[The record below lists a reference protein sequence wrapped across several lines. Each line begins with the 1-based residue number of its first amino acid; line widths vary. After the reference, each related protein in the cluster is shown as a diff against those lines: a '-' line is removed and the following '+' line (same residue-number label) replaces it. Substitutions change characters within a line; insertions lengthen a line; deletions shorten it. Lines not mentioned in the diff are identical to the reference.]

1 MITLD
6 AILAASIHQHTGTDD
21 VGLKKDARIFDRTVN
36 MRFCCKVDYDVR
48 MFFFKQL
55 IHCFAVANVGLYEAK
70 IRVVHNRCQRGQIAC
85 IGQLVQTNDP
95 VIRILLQH
103 MEHKVTTNKTSTAGN
118 NNIHS
123 LLPRLLKNNSIF
135 CHSSQMFAIWR
146 FSISIRRFK

>member
-1 MITLD
+1 MRQ
-6 AILAASIHQHTGTDD
+6 ASISTL
-21 VGLKKDARIFDRTVN
+21 VPMMLVKKDARIFDRTVN

-55 IHCFAVANVGLYEAK
+55 IHCFAVADVGLYEAK
-70 IRVVHNRCQRGQIAC
+70 FGLSTTGAAYWTDCLHR
-85 IGQLVQTNDP
+85 QLVKQMIGNPDTSSTY
-95 VIRILLQH
+95 
-103 MEHKVTTNKTSTAGN
+103 EHKVTTNKTSTASN

-146 FSISIRRFK
+146 FS